1 MGCEWAFPKGV
12 GALAILLL
20 AASSPA
26 EVAAQD
32 TGCLL
37 QLAGIPPRQI
47 IRCRGGLTVEAA
59 AGSDYIL
66 VDHGRDGIPDS
77 ATLRG
82 GALLVNAPERSG
94 KRAFQIHTPQAI
106 AAVRGTEWAVDVA
119 GEKTAVFVVSGLVSV
134 RRLRGPAVSL
144 RPGEGVDVERGT
156 APLQVKRWSAERAAS
171 LLARFGR

>member
-1 MGCEWAFPKGV
+1 MACEWAFPKGV
-12 GALAILLL
+12 GALVILLL
-20 AASSPA
+20 VTCSPA

-37 QLAGIPPRQI
+37 QPTGIPPRQV

-59 AGSDYIL
+59 AGSDYTL
-66 VDHGRDGIPDS
+66 VDHHGRDGIPDS

-106 AAVRGTEWAVDVA
+106 AAVRGTEWALDVA
-119 GEKTAVFVVSGLVSV
+119 GKKTAVFVVSGLVSV
-134 RRLRGPAVSL
+134 RRPRGP
-144 RPGEGVDVERGT
+144 
-156 APLQVKRWSAERAAS
+156 
-171 LLARFGR
+171 